1 MFSCDSSG
9 KIGTLYIVS
18 SDAARDT
25 TNERIDRN
33 CSEEGSHKSLKE
45 PELRLLFFVCVLLKM
60 WNIIGDFQ
68 KNNSIF
74 VQLH

>member
-1 MFSCDSSG
+1 MFSYDSRG

-18 SDAARDT
+18 SDAARDR
-25 TNERIDRN
+25 TNECINRN
-33 CSEEGSHKSLKE
+33 CSEEDSHKSRNE
-45 PELRLLFFVCVLLKM
+45 PEPGLLFFVLLKM

-74 VQLH
+74 VRLH